1 MRFAVHAASSA
12 AIALLSACGSNT
24 SSKLEEAA
32 EQSDPAAANVLLD
45 QANAIEEQGDS
56 GSLSDPN
63 SPAQQALEA
72 AGNAAAQTAP
82 AQPQQP
88 APATGAKPHA
98 AGEPVPPPQVE
109 AAPPQGA
116 PKS

>member
-1 MRFAVHAASSA
+1 MRFAVHAAAIA
-12 AIALLSACGSNT
+12 AIALLSACGSDT

-45 QANAIEEQGDS
+45 QANVIEQQGDG

-72 AGNAAAQTAP
+72 AGNAVTQATTP
-82 AQPQQP
+82 PQPQ
-88 APATGAKPHA
+88 
-98 AGEPVPPPQVE
+98 
-109 AAPPQGA
+109 
-116 PKS
+116 

>member
-1 MRFAVHAASSA
+1 MRLVVHAAAFA
-12 AIALLSACGSNT
+12 AIALLSACGGDT
-24 SSKLEEAA
+24 SSKLEQAA

-45 QANAIEEQGDS
+45 QANAIEGQGDS

-72 AGNAAAQTAP
+72 AGNAAAETTP
-82 AQPQQP
+82 SQPQQP
-88 APATGAKPHA
+88 GSATGAKPHA
-98 AGEPVPPPQVE
+98 AGEPVPPPQVGS
-109 AAPPQGA
+109 APPQGA

>member
-1 MRFAVHAASSA
+1 MRFAVHAASFA
-12 AIALLSACGSNT
+12 AIALLSACGSDT

-45 QANAIEEQGDS
+45 QANAIEGRGDS

-72 AGNAAAQTAP
+72 AGNAAAQAP
-82 AQPQQP
+82 PPQSQQP
-88 APATGAKPHA
+88 GPATGAKPHA
-98 AGEPVPPPQVE
+98 AGEPVPPPQVGS
-109 AAPPQGA
+109 APPQGA
-116 PKS
+116 PKN

>member
-1 MRFAVHAASSA
+1 MRFAVHAASFA
-12 AIALLSACGSNT
+12 AIAFLFACGSNT

-63 SPAQQALEA
+63 SPAQQALQA
-72 AGNAAAQTAP
+72 AGNAAAQATPPA
-82 AQPQQP
+82 AQPP
-88 APATGAKPHA
+88 GPATGAKPHA

-109 AAPPQGA
+109 SAPPQGA

>member
-1 MRFAVHAASSA
+1 MRFAVHAAAFA
-12 AIALLSACGSNT
+12 ATALLSACGSNS

-45 QANAIEEQGDS
+45 QANALEGQGDS

-72 AGNAAAQTAP
+72 AGNAAAQAAP
-82 AQPQQP
+82 PAPQQQG
-88 APATGAKPHA
+88 PATGAKPHA
-98 AGEPVPPPQVE
+98 AGEPVPPPQVGS
-109 AAPPQGA
+109 APPQGA

>member
-1 MRFAVHAASSA
+1 MRLAVHAASFA
-12 AIALLSACGSNT
+12 AIALLSACGSNS
-24 SSKLEEAA
+24 SSKLKEAA

-45 QANAIEEQGDS
+45 QANFVDRQGDS

-72 AGNAAAQTAP
+72 AGNAAAQATP
-82 AQPQQP
+82 PPPQQP
-88 APATGAKPHA
+88 GPATGAKPHA
-98 AGEPVPPPQVE
+98 AGDPVPPPNVGS
-109 AAPPQGA
+109 APPQGA

>member
-1 MRFAVHAASSA
+1 MRFAVHAASFA

-45 QANAIEEQGDS
+45 QANAIEQQGDS

-72 AGNAAAQTAP
+72 AGNAAGQGTPAP
-82 AQPQQP
+82 SHQPG
-88 APATGAKPHA
+88 PATGAKPHT
-98 AGEPVPPPQVE
+98 AGEPVPPPQVGS
-109 AAPPQGA
+109 APPQGA
-116 PKS
+116 PKN

>member
-1 MRFAVHAASSA
+1 MRLAVHAASFA
-12 AIALLSACGSNT
+12 AIALLSACGSNS
-24 SSKLEEAA
+24 SSKLQEAA

-45 QANAIEEQGDS
+45 QANVVDQQDDS

-72 AGNAAAQTAP
+72 AGNAAAQAGP
-82 AQPQQP
+82 AQPQEP

-98 AGEPVPPPQVE
+98 AGDPIPPPNVSS
-109 AAPPQGA
+109 APPQGA